1 MANYAYSDCCSVTGR
16 ISGVDADIAGV
27 DADVL
32 KYTLAHNYAVTDNLA
47 IITEVS
53 YVDGEVSGAGV
64 TADSE
69 ALQGAV
75 EVLFTF

>member
-16 ISGVDADIAGV
+16 VSGIDGEDASGDIG
-27 DADVL
+27 DAI
-32 KYTLAHNYAVTDNLA
+32 KYTLAHNYALSDNLA

-53 YVDGEVSGAGV
+53 YVDGELFGV
-64 TADSE
+64 DGDSTT
-69 ALQGAV
+69 GAV